1 MTDELNRR
9 KLSPQFP
16 TEGEN
21 IQRRKKARCLS
32 TFRFGVLAIVGSAF
46 WANLVDQGP
55 ASELMLAGGVI
66 LLGISAFM
74 SASK

>member
-1 MTDELNRR
+1 MTDLDRR
-9 KLSPQFP
+9 KQSPKFP
-16 TEGEN
+16 TEAEN

-46 WANLVDQGP
+46 WANLVHQGP

-66 LLGISAFM
+66 LLGVSAFM
-74 SASK
+74 SAGR